1 MLLTGF
7 VSTENNQSIAFIDDD
22 MGSDVPMVLTKL
34 GILGSFFLV
43 QMKLSGYL
51 PVYLPLYLYPLI
63 VAIGMA
69 SYLGINFLQLRRIN
83 QIPLA
88 AALKNHE

>member
-1 MLLTGF
+1 MTEQLQLQPRLQLL
-7 VSTENNQSIAFIDDD
+7 ADL
-22 MGSDVPMVLTKL
+22 VPQGARLADIGTDH
-34 GILGSFFLV
+34 
-43 QMKLSGYL
+43 GYL

-63 VAIGMA
+63 VAIGLA

-88 AALKNHE
+88 AALKNRE

>member
-1 MLLTGF
+1 MKKKKGYQLLRHYLSMPVAVAL
-7 VSTENNQSIAFIDDD
+7 VSA
-22 MGSDVPMVLTKL
+22 LL
-34 GILGSFFLV
+34 GNLI
-43 QMKLSGYL
+43 GYL
-51 PVYLPLYLYPLI
+51 PVYLPLYFYPLI

-88 AALKNHE
+88 AALKNRE

>member
-1 MLLTGF
+1 MLVAVAL
-7 VSTENNQSIAFIDDD
+7 VSE
-22 MGSDVPMVLTKL
+22 LL
-34 GILGSFFLV
+34 GNLI
-43 QMKLSGYL
+43 GYL

-83 QIPLA
+83 QIPWRRQWHSDSA
-88 AALKNHE
+88 GAGRHQPDADP

>member
-1 MLLTGF
+1 MPVAVALVSELLG
-7 VSTENNQSIAFIDDD
+7 NLI
-22 MGSDVPMVLTKL
+22 G
-34 GILGSFFLV
+34 
-43 QMKLSGYL
+43 
-51 PVYLPLYLYPLI
+51 YLPLYLYPLI

-88 AALKNHE
+88 AALKNRE